1 MSLEAAILGFLGEK
15 ARSGYD
21 LKTRCFDDAARDF
34 WAADQA
40 QIYRTLERLQTAK
53 LVRSSLKRQKGK
65 PDRKTYSLTDT
76 GADALD
82 AWLCSA
88 QPLQTPRD
96 AFLMQLYFAT
106 RRSDADI
113 VELLVARRTLHQGRL
128 DDLRTRGA
136 DSARDPSTSLR
147 TVALRDAA
155 FDGAISVER
164 AVIDWLDDSI
174 EAIRSG
180 VLPRTEDAENSR
192 RALFGTT
199 TA

>member
-15 ARSGYD
+15 ACSGYD

-40 QIYRTLERLQTAK
+40 QIYRTLGRLQAAK

-65 PDRKTYSLTDT
+65 PDRKIYSLTDA

-82 AWLCSA
+82 AWLGCA
-88 QPLQTPRD
+88 QPLRTPRD
-96 AFLMQLYFAT
+96 AFLMQLYFAV
-106 RRSDADI
+106 RRSDTDI
-113 VELLVARRTLHQGRL
+113 VELLAARRALHQGRL
-128 DDLRTRGA
+128 DDLRTRAAG
-136 DSARDPSTSLR
+136 SARDASTSLR
-147 TVALRDAA
+147 TAALRDAA

-174 EAIRSG
+174 EAIQAG
-180 VLPRTEDAENSR
+180 ALPHPEHAEDSQRT
-192 RALFGTT
+192 LFGTT